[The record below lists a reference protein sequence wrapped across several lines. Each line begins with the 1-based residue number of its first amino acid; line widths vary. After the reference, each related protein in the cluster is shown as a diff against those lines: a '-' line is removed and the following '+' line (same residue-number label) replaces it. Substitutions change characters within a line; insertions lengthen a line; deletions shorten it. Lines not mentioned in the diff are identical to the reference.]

1 MRTRAP
7 HRRGGLFADYRT
19 RAAVFFLLPALLILI
34 VFSIIPSIAAI
45 VLSLTRWDMMSP
57 AVFVGLAN
65 YGRLIDDERF
75 LASFVNTLY
84 YTGASVP
91 LCVIFSLAVALLLNE
106 KTLRGR
112 GVLRTIY
119 FIPIV
124 VSPVAISLIWKWI
137 YNPSFGL
144 LNSALAVVGI
154 PRQFWISDPHLA
166 IPSLIIMTVWQTFGY
181 NAVLFLTGLAAI
193 PREIYEA
200 AVVDGA
206 KKSKQIRFI
215 TLPLLA
221 PTTVFVVIISVIRSF
236 QVFDQVMVLGDASGP
251 SKNLLVT
258 VYYLYQAAFSS
269 FKLGYGSAIGIV
281 LFLTILAVAILQF
294 RLYAK
299 GYEA

>member
-1 MRTRAP
+1 MRTRAL
-7 HRRGGLFADYRT
+7 HRRRGLLADYRT
-19 RAAVFFLLPALLILI
+19 RAAVFFLLPALLILT

-65 YGRLIDDERF
+65 YGRLISDERF

-106 KTLRGR
+106 KSLRGR

>member
-1 MRTRAP
+1 MRTRAL
-7 HRRGGLFADYRT
+7 HRRGGLFTDYRT

-65 YGRLIDDERF
+65 YGRLVNDERF

-106 KTLRGR
+106 KSLRGR